1 MPREGAPPPL
11 RDRLA
16 GSALLALSTGIRRL
30 PVVVSYA
37 FADFA
42 ALFVVVYT
50 LLHERRV
57 APKGRGLRRNF
68 RIAFRDELTPARSRR
83 LLWAWAQHMTRLAVD
98 FCRMPVLNAEN
109 LSRHVDLGAVDELRP
124 IYAEGNGL
132 LCVTGHI
139 GVWELGGHVLSL
151 EVTPLRVVVRPMG
164 IEPVNDVVNGIRRSS
179 GQIVIEKR
187 GALWPLKKALD
198 RGELVGFLADEN
210 TTEDPVFAA
219 FLGTLAATSSS
230 AAFLQQLTGAP
241 IAVMSCN
248 RIGRGRFRCHVWE
261 VIRAHPSEDKQADLE
276 SVTSAINRA
285 LTASVLA
292 YPEQWL
298 WSSRRFLTRPP
309 DETTGPDDLPPRAE
323 PSE

>member
-1 MPREGAPPPL
+1 MPREGAPPPF
-11 RDRLA
+11 RDRLVGA
-16 GSALLALSTGIRRL
+16 ALLALSAGIRRL

-37 FADFA
+37 LADFA

-98 FCRMPVLNAEN
+98 FCRMPAINAEN
-109 LSRHVDLGAVDELRP
+109 LSRQVDLSGIDEFRA
-124 IYAEGNGL
+124 IYEEGNGL
-132 LCVTGHI
+132 LCVSGHI
-139 GVWELGGHVLSL
+139 GVWELSGHLLSL
-151 EVTPLRVVVRPMG
+151 LVTPLRIVVRPMG
-164 IEPVNDVVNGIRRSS
+164 IEPVNDVVNGIRRSG

-219 FLGTLAATSSS
+219 FLGTLAATSPA
-230 AAFLQQLTGAP
+230 AAFLQRVTGAP
-241 IAVMSCN
+241 IAVVSCN
-248 RIGRGRFRCHVWE
+248 RIGRGRFRCHIWD
-261 VIRAHPSEDKQADLE
+261 VIRAKPSDDKQADLE
-276 SVTSAINRA
+276 DVTSAINRA
-285 LTASVLA
+285 LTAAVLA

-309 DETTGPDDLPPRAE
+309 DETTGPDGLPPRAE
-323 PSE
+323 PSQ